1 MSKNGMA
8 GGLSNRNFRTN
19 LSYLP
24 DAKKLHTIDFPL
36 LNGGLNLYDLDYR
49 MSANESPDMKNLR
62 WIDGALGSRHGQYR
76 LVEQPSPAQVGYAA
90 YDDFFWGYAFFHIG
104 STICCCKIDDP
115 DDPDNPRAYT
125 TLKTGVPTNRGTFF
139 RYGEYL
145 MYKNSGGYYRIG
157 YNAAG
162 ATIVAKFP
170 VSVPADDEFIPVT
183 YINTNPTTIAGTAY
197 QPENRLSKAKT
208 IWYSAE
214 AGIDKYYLPYG
225 SGSNVIDAVTKV
237 VVNGLTMALTTDY
250 SVTIDSVNEVAY
262 VKFTTP
268 PAVPNPFVP
277 NTVQITYTTTGTD
290 AYNAVM
296 GCPYAIV
303 YGGDQNLC
311 VVVGGCS
318 AQPNAYF
325 WSGNDQ
331 VSMNP
336 FYFPMEQYNFAGDTE
351 NAVMGFGK
359 QQGFLVIFSKKCVGK
374 ASFGTTTTSS
384 DRLAIEM
391 PYTAINSKYGCDFPW
406 SIRLVDNNLVFVNQ
420 ENGVCFVSDSS
431 AAHENNIIEIGKK
444 IGGNDRRH
452 GLLYDVF
459 VSGAD
464 GVFSTVFE
472 DKYWVVAN
480 EHAYVWDFRLSTY
493 ENPSWF
499 FFTNIYGVAFL
510 SHAEVLYHLDAKAGV
525 SDFRN
530 NFSDYDQPIDKVYQ
544 FATQNMGTYDRLKNV
559 MSVVFAVRSDTD
571 TTTNIKYMTDYEDRY
586 DLTPIRSMSWQLVP
600 RNLAFRYLGVQR
612 YAVVQRRRPECRHV
626 RHFTMRLE
634 NNILGQD
641 LSIISAQLQFNYQ
654 GRQM

>member
-1 MSKNGMA
+1 MEKRQG
-8 GGLSNRNFRTN
+8 N
-19 LSYLP
+19 LSIDSENIFPIIKQWLYSDHDIFYRELISNGC
-24 DAKKLHTIDFPL
+24 DAITKLKKLD
-36 LNGGLNLYDLDYR
+36 GLG
-49 MSANESPDMKNLR
+49 EWQIPE
-62 WIDGALGSRHGQYR
+62 G
-76 LVEQPSPAQVGYAA
+76 EE
-90 YDDFFWGYAFFHIG
+90 
-104 STICCCKIDDP
+104 
-115 DDPDNPRAYT
+115 
-125 TLKTGVPTNRGTFF
+125 LK
-139 RYGEYL
+139 
-145 MYKNSGGYYRIG
+145 
-157 YNAAG
+157 
-162 ATIVAKFP
+162 
-170 VSVPADDEFIPVT
+170 
-183 YINTNPTTIAGTAY
+183 
-197 QPENRLSKAKT
+197 
-208 IWYSAE
+208 
-214 AGIDKYYLPYG
+214 
-225 SGSNVIDAVTKV
+225 
-237 VVNGLTMALTTDY
+237 VN
-250 SVTIDSVNEVAY
+250 
-262 VKFTTP
+262 
-268 PAVPNPFVP
+268 
-277 NTVQITYTTTGTD
+277 
-290 AYNAVM
+290 
-296 GCPYAIV
+296 
-303 YGGDQNLC
+303 
-311 VVVGGCS
+311 
-318 AQPNAYF
+318 
-325 WSGNDQ
+325 
-331 VSMNP
+331 
-336 FYFPMEQYNFAGDTE
+336 
-351 NAVMGFGK
+351 
-359 QQGFLVIFSKKCVGK
+359 
-374 ASFGTTTTSS
+374 
-384 DRLAIEM
+384 
-391 PYTAINSKYGCDFPW
+391 
-406 SIRLVDNNLVFVNQ
+406 VFVNQ

-459 VSGAD
+459 VSGAN